1 MLANAVKEIAP
12 ATMSLVDVPIGDL
25 PHYNQDL
32 ETDSPPPAWTA
43 FRKLVGGTDAVL
55 IVTPEYNR
63 GMPGALKNAIDVGTR
78 PWGHSVWNG
87 RPTAVMSISPGPLGA
102 MASHQ
107 QVRHTLSVI
116 NSPTVPGPEVYL
128 HSAASLF
135 NEQGKLIS
143 DGAKEA
149 VLQLLKSFEVWI
161 GRFK

>member
-1 MLANAVKEIAP
+1 
-12 ATMSLVDVPIGDL
+12 MSLVDIPIGDL
-25 PHYNQDL
+25 PLYNQDL

-43 FRKLVGGTDAVL
+43 FRKLAGGTDAML

-87 RPTAVMSISPGPLGA
+87 KPTAVMSISPGPLGA
-102 MASHQ
+102 MSSHQ

-135 NEQGKLIS
+135 NEAGKLTN
-143 DGAKEA
+143 DGARE
-149 VLQLLKSFEVWI
+149 VILQLLKAFEVWI